1 MNALPQLDFMQ
12 AVQLSLNR
20 IKEMDG
26 RSRRSEFWWTMLAVG
41 ICSVIASVIPY
52 VGYII
57 QLGLWVVAIPLMAR
71 RLHDTGRGH
80 GLAFAYVGLYAL
92 YLILAFIIYLKAKSV
107 SSSDSLDDLLDAY
120 NSSNSLA
127 TIAAIA
133 IIVAG
138 IIGIILIVFCCQD
151 SQPFTNKYGPSPKY
165 PDGPQN
171 QQMYGQP
178 PYGQQQYGPQQPP
191 YNQQQYGPQQP
202 PYNQQQY
209 GPQQPPY
216 NQQQYGPQQPPYNQP
231 PQ

>member
-138 IIGIILIVFCCQD
+138 IIGIVFQI
-151 SQPFTNKYGPSPKY
+151 STLTASVYNIINIPEYREQFNSLYE
-165 PDGPQN
+165 
-171 QQMYGQP
+171 QMYGSPVDDSITDFLDQISVSNLE
-178 PYGQQQYGPQQPP
+178 GGIL
-191 YNQQQYGPQQP
+191 
-202 PYNQQQY
+202 
-209 GPQQPPY
+209 
-216 NQQQYGPQQPPYNQP
+216 
-231 PQ
+231 